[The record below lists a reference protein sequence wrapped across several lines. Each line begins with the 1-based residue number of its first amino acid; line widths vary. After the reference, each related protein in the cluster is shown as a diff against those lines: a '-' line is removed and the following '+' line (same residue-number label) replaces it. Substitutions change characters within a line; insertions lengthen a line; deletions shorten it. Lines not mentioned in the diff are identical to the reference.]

1 MTTNNTSAHIALN
14 RNRLRSYEKSVYLK
28 DGSNFEIEL
37 FNGETVNVL
46 AKIWING
53 HPISNSGLLLK
64 PGQRFFLDRF
74 IDSNN
79 KFLFETYKVDA
90 TIETA
95 SAIANNGLIR
105 VDFYRE
111 SQLTVPKWSTGI
123 DWTWRPNYTYY
134 GSGNP
139 YTIPVSSV
147 NNVGF
152 VNSSSNT
159 VNGMSGEISFTSSTV
174 DGIKGSNGPAGEP
187 GEPGLIETGR
197 VEKGDSSAQ
206 SFESTV
212 GEYEYI
218 SFKTCEWKILPES
231 TKPVEVSKIRNYCSE
246 CGTRIKKQ
254 TWKFCP
260 SCGEKLD

>member
-1 MTTNNTSAHIALN
+1 MTTNNTSAYIALN

-95 SAIANNGLIR
+95 SAIANNGLIK
-105 VDFYRE
+105 VEFYKE

-123 DWTWRPNYTYY
+123 DWTWRPNFMYY

-147 NNVGF
+147 NNVSF
-152 VNSSSNT
+152 VNTSSNT
-159 VNGMSGEISFTSSTV
+159 LNGLSGEISFTSSIDTENSV
-174 DGIKGSNGPAGEP
+174 
-187 GEPGLIETGR
+187 ETGR
-197 VEKGDSSAQ
+197 VEKGDSSDQ
-206 SFESTV
+206 SFESTI
-212 GEYEYI
+212 GQYEYI

>member
-1 MTTNNTSAHIALN
+1 MTTNTSAHIALN

-53 HPISNSGLLLK
+53 HPISNSGLILK

-74 IDSNN
+74 IDTNN

-90 TIETA
+90 SIETA
-95 SAIANNGLIR
+95 SAIANNGLIK
-105 VDFYRE
+105 VEFYKE
-111 SQLTVPKWSTGI
+111 SQLTVPKWSNGM
-123 DWTWRPNYTYY
+123 DWTWRPQYPYF
-134 GSGNP
+134 GSGTP
-139 YTIPVSSV
+139 YTIPFGSANATLNIS
-147 NNVGF
+147 NANF
-152 VNSSSNT
+152 LNTQNSSDNIT
-159 VNGMSGEISFTSSTV
+159 FTSSIETEKSV
-174 DGIKGSNGPAGEP
+174 
-187 GEPGLIETGR
+187 ETGR
-197 VEKGDSSAQ
+197 VEMGDSSEQ
-206 SFESTV
+206 SFEPTV
-212 GEYEYI
+212 SSYEYL
-218 SFKTCEWKILPES
+218 SFKTSEWKILPES
-231 TKPVEVSKIRNYCSE
+231 TKPVEVSKIRNYCPG